1 MLKKTIG
8 ILSFLFPNQMSNYA
22 YKKMSNPQI
31 SKLRPHEIECLDKS
45 EKKRI
50 TYNNFYIQT
59 YTWKG
64 GDKSV
69 LAIHGWEGQAGNFS
83 DLVYELLDNGYTV
96 YAFDAP
102 SHGFSSKQE
111 TSVMDFTNCVAD
123 VIRTLGVKNIVS
135 HSFGGVAT
143 TYALYQN
150 QDLKID
156 KYLLL
161 TTPDKFGDRINW
173 ISDHVGIS
181 DKVKSIMINNIE
193 KSTGLDVSTL
203 NVSNF
208 VKEINV
214 KKAMIIHDKFD
225 KVLPMEISKNVADNW
240 DVCTFKEIEG
250 TGHFRI
256 LRTPHVLDD
265 IVSFLKN

>member
-1 MLKKTIG
+1 MAK
-8 ILSFLFPNQMSNYA
+8 YA

-31 SKLRPHEIECLDKS
+31 LKLRDNEIECLNKS
-45 EKKRI
+45 EKKKI
-50 TYNNFYIQT
+50 SYNKFDIQT
-59 YTWKG
+59 YTWRG
-64 GDKSV
+64 GEKSV

-83 DLVYELLDNGYTV
+83 DLIYTLLDNGYTV

-123 VIRTLGVKNIVS
+123 MIRKLGVKNIVS

-150 QDLKID
+150 QDIEID

-161 TTPDKFGDRINW
+161 TTPDKFSDRINW
-173 ISDHVGIS
+173 IADHVGIS
-181 DKVKSIMINNIE
+181 NKVKNIMINNIE
-193 KSTGLDVSTL
+193 NATGLDVTTL

-208 VKEINV
+208 VKEIKVN
-214 KKAMIIHDKFD
+214 KAMIIHDKDD
-225 KVLPMEISKNVADNW
+225 KVLPIEISRNVSENW
-240 DVCTFKEIEG
+240 DVCSFKEVEG

-256 LRTPHVLDD
+256 LRTPAVLSEV
-265 IVSFLKN
+265 ISFFEN

>member
-1 MLKKTIG
+1 MA
-8 ILSFLFPNQMSNYA
+8 NYA
-22 YKKMSNPQI
+22 FKKMSNPQVL
-31 SKLRPHEIECLDKS
+31 KLRPHEIECLNKS
-45 EKKRI
+45 EKKKI
-50 TYNNFYIQT
+50 SYKNYDIQT

-83 DLVYELLDNGYTV
+83 DLVYKLLDNGYTV

-111 TSVMDFTNCVAD
+111 TNVMDFTDCID
-123 VIRTLGVKNIVS
+123 DMIRKLNVKNIVS

-143 TYALYQN
+143 TYALFQN
-150 QDLKID
+150 QDIEID
-156 KYLLL
+156 KYILL
-161 TTPDKFGDRINW
+161 TTPDKFSDRINW
-173 ISDHVGIS
+173 IAEHVGITE
-181 DKVKSIMINNIE
+181 KVKSIMINNIE
-193 KSTGLDVSTL
+193 KDTGLDIDIL

-214 KKAMIIHDKFD
+214 KKAMIIHDKND
-225 KVLPMEISKNVADNW
+225 KVLPIEISKQVADNW
-240 DVCTFKEIEG
+240 DVCTFKEIED

-256 LRTPHVLDD
+256 LRTPSVLDD
-265 IVSFLKN
+265 VYNFLEN